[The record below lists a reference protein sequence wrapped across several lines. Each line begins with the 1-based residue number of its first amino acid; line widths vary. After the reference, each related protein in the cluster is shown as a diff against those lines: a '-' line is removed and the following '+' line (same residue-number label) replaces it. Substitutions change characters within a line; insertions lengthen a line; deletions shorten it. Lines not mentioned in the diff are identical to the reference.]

1 MVSVQDR
8 RTFLT
13 AVAGLA
19 SVPALGNAQGA
30 QGGQAPAPAVAGPI
44 DISWF
49 DTFKGKH
56 KQVFDLGSFDLSV
69 DSPLRQPVTYFAAHR
84 EVSKLEPPN
93 DVNVLIAISHKA
105 FPMNA
110 TDALWEKLKLGELW
124 NIKDAQTGKP
134 ATRNIFLGAATN
146 PGGATVRG
154 LQARGVVFWQCNF
167 ALGSVAAEI
176 AQKSG
181 LKVQD
186 VRTDLAG
193 GLLPGVKLVPAH
205 TWAIGFVQERGFTY
219 EKL

>member
-1 MVSVQDR
+1 MFDEHDR

-13 AVAGLA
+13 TLTGLA
-19 SVPALGNAQGA
+19 SLTTMTAA
-30 QGGQAPAPAVAGPI
+30 QGGQTPTPAVAGPI
-44 DISWF
+44 DVSWF
-49 DTFKGKH
+49 DAFKGKH

-84 EVSKLEPPN
+84 EVSKLEPPT
-93 DVNVLIAISHKA
+93 DVNVLVGISHKS

-110 TDALWEKLKLGELW
+110 SDALWEKLQLGELW

-134 ATRNIFLGAATN
+134 ATRNIFLGPATN
-146 PGGATVRG
+146 PGGATIRG

-176 AQKSG
+176 AQKTG
-181 LKVQD
+181 AKVAD
-186 VRTDLAG
+186 VRTELAA
-193 GLLPGVKLVPAH
+193 GLVSGVRLVPAH